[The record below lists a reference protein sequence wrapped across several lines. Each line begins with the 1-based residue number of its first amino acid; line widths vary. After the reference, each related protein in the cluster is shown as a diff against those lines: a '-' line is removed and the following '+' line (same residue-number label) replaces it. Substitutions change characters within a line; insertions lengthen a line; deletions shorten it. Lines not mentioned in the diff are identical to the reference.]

1 MRKPGILPF
10 LLLLA
15 ALAASCSSSPKGA
28 SPALPWEDSSSGKAA
43 DSLAT
48 PPALAAPASE
58 AALTQGP
65 GTAGTQEPGVQK
77 ARETIQARQEKR
89 KVLAKDFVQQAD
101 DAFQRG
107 EFQAAAGLYADAYQL
122 DPENRA
128 ARDGVR
134 RTEAVL
140 GGKPAE
146 LGSAEGVAS
155 QQQIR
160 WARERMRVEGLM
172 AEGDRAMGAGDFDTA
187 IQNYRIAETTL
198 RYNPNLAGGSL
209 DASVVEGKLQAALN
223 ARQDAEAARRAQEAA
238 AAGQEK
244 AAAEAARR
252 QYFDNIL
259 RSLYSEAN
267 SLFTQG
273 RYQKAGS
280 VLDRLLEID
289 PRNAEAKE
297 LREVANEAWHA
308 QRERQTSTEFRE
320 QWKRTF
326 EELRHLAV
334 PPKSAI
340 ENDLEYWRN
349 VVSKRVPLDT
359 EAEEHAK
366 DPTEAAIQQALDST
380 RIEPRFDDQV
390 EAISENLAAYT
401 KVNFVVSRAV
411 REDVDEDT
419 KTIHMA
425 YNRPMPVS
433 QILSI
438 IEDLTGN
445 QVKFV
450 IRNGVVNVLTPEEAQ
465 GNQVLIQY
473 EVRDIVRKVQD
484 FQGTEVN
491 LTPSGGIEAQEEPPS
506 EKEATIMTEDE
517 LLAAIQE
524 NIEPDSWGDQST
536 ATIENGTL
544 IVYHRPD
551 VQDRVRQ
558 LLNDLRKASNIMVEI
573 RVRFLKVEDS
583 FLQDIGVD
591 FRGLG
596 NDATAGVA
604 GKGSDFV
611 FDDFGSDPGSPAS
624 PGTIGTGN
632 SSGVF
637 FREASDDVNILGRSE
652 NLYDTSLGDENVLV
666 GSGGLSMQY
675 TFLGD
680 TQLELILRAVEKSKR
695 SEIVTEPKLMVYNT
709 SRANLTVANQVSYVG
724 DFDVEIAQ
732 AAAIADPI
740 VRVAQDGVFLDV
752 RPTVSADRR
761 YITLDVRPTVATL
774 RRPIPTFQTSL
785 GFGSPV
791 TLQLPELEVQKVRTT
806 VMIPDG
812 GTLLLGGMKIVDQQ
826 NLESGVPFLNR
837 IPFLSFLFSRQGQFE
852 SYRKLL
858 ILLSARVIIP
868 TEFEPKPLP
877 AGTR

>member
-1 MRKPGILPF
+1 MRKPGILPVF
-10 LLLLA
+10 LFLA
-15 ALAASCSSSPKGA
+15 PLSASCSSSPEGS
-28 SPALPWEDSSSGKAA
+28 SPVLSWEDPSNGKAA
-43 DSLAT
+43 ESLAS
-48 PPALAAPASE
+48 PPSLVASAEEGTLAQE
-58 AALTQGP
+58 P
-65 GTAGTQEPGVQK
+65 GTAGAQEPGIGK

-107 EFQAAAGLYADAYQL
+107 EFQEAAGLYADAYQL

-128 ARDGVR
+128 ARDGLR
-134 RTEAVL
+134 RTEAAL

-146 LGSAEGVAS
+146 LGSAEGIAS
-155 QQQIR
+155 QQQVR

-172 AEGDRAMGAGDFDTA
+172 AAGDRAMGAGDFDNA
-187 IQNYRIAETTL
+187 IQNYRIAQTSL
-198 RYNPNLAGGSL
+198 RYNPNLAGGAL
-209 DASVVEGKLQAALN
+209 DAAVVEGKLQAALN
-223 ARQDAEAARRAQEAA
+223 ARQDAESARRAQEAA

-244 AAAEAARR
+244 IAAEAASQ
-252 QYFDNIL
+252 QYFDNII

-273 RYQKAGS
+273 RYQKAGT

-289 PRNAEAKE
+289 PRNANAKE

-308 QRERQTSTEFRE
+308 QRQRQTSTDFRE

-334 PPKSAI
+334 PPKSTI

-349 VVSKRVPLDT
+349 VVSKRIPLDT
-359 EAEEHAK
+359 QAEESAK
-366 DPTEAAIQQALDST
+366 DPTEAAIQQALDGT
-380 RIEPRFDDQV
+380 RIEPRFDNQV
-390 EAISENLAAYT
+390 EAIAENLAAYT

-419 KTIHMA
+419 KTVHMA

-433 QILSI
+433 QILKI

-445 QVKFV
+445 QVTFV
-450 IRNGVVNVLTPEEAQ
+450 IRNGVVSVLTPEEAQ

-491 LTPSGGIEAQEEPPS
+491 LTPSGGIDAQEEPPS

-544 IVYHRPD
+544 IVYHRPA

-558 LLNDLRKASNIMVEI
+558 LLNDLRKASNTMVEI

-596 NDATAGVA
+596 NDATAGVP

-624 PGTIGTGN
+624 PGTIGTDN

-666 GSGGLSMQY
+666 GSGGLSLQY
-675 TFLGD
+675 TFL
-680 TQLELILRAVEKSKR
+680 
-695 SEIVTEPKLMVYNT
+695 
-709 SRANLTVANQVSYVG
+709 
-724 DFDVEIAQ
+724 
-732 AAAIADPI
+732 
-740 VRVAQDGVFLDV
+740 
-752 RPTVSADRR
+752 
-761 YITLDVRPTVATL
+761 
-774 RRPIPTFQTSL
+774 
-785 GFGSPV
+785 
-791 TLQLPELEVQKVRTT
+791 
-806 VMIPDG
+806 
-812 GTLLLGGMKIVDQQ
+812 
-826 NLESGVPFLNR
+826 
-837 IPFLSFLFSRQGQFE
+837 
-852 SYRKLL
+852 
-858 ILLSARVIIP
+858 
-868 TEFEPKPLP
+868 
-877 AGTR
+877 